1 MGPLPR
7 SRAVGSIRDGRL
19 LGCGRVK
26 TRQRL
31 VERTSRLVKRSS
43 SARHPSV
50 GSLYLGTPDADHKV
64 EPFGPRQG
72 GLHRE
77 GNRLIGH
84 LSVPFGHRCDP
95 DWYRFVPK
103 TGDIAISLGA
113 VGHTR
118 GSSRVCGHADLE

>member
-7 SRAVGSIRDGRL
+7 SRVVRSIRDERL

-50 GSLYLGTPDADHKV
+50 ASLYLGTPDADHKV
-64 EPFGPRQG
+64 EPFGPRQA

-77 GNRLIGH
+77 GNRLIAH
-84 LSVPFGHRCDP
+84 LSVPLGHRCDP
-95 DWYRFVPK
+95 DCYRFVPK
-103 TGDIAISLGA
+103 TAAIAMSLG
-113 VGHTR
+113 
-118 GSSRVCGHADLE
+118 

>member
-7 SRAVGSIRDGRL
+7 SRVVRSIRDERL

-50 GSLYLGTPDADHKV
+50 GFLYLGTPDADHKV

-72 GLHRE
+72 ALLGGKSPYRTLFGPFSSPLGPCLVPGCSENGLTRDFA
-77 GNRLIGH
+77 R
-84 LSVPFGHRCDP
+84 
-95 DWYRFVPK
+95 YRRTYSRFF
-103 TGDIAISLGA
+103 ASLWA
-113 VGHTR
+113 R
-118 GSSRVCGHADLE
+118 RS